1 MKQCFRASNF
11 GGVKLP
17 FFLASASMSG
27 IMHDA
32 KLPKSVVLSLANGNV
47 AMVVVGGC

>member
-1 MKQCFRASNF
+1 MYSVYFCDTFGLVYWHVCF
-11 GGVKLP
+11 
-17 FFLASASMSG
+17 MSG